1 MEIDSITTSNGRHQ
15 QTIDGQEDGHHEF
28 MMDRKKNSIKCLMDG
43 HKRIKMEGDLKIW
56 SDG

>member
-1 MEIDSITTSNGRHQ
+1 MEIDSITTSNGRNQ

-28 MMDRKKNSIKCLMDG
+28 MMDRKKKSIKFLMDG
-43 HKRIKMEGDLKIW
+43 HKRMKMGGDLRIW